1 MMGIT
6 DTIIEKAQAI
16 VESRLEYEE
25 THIDA
30 GDAYSHLAS
39 EGAFDYYNGESRLVE
54 YCQEMGIDLTGVDVD
69 RLAEDVIFW
78 SYMQTQRDYDPSKPF
93 FVASYQ
99 IGEIEIQVDSS
110 EIGLKPTQWVLDKLN
125 RNTDGYW
132 TKGGSDYFLV
142 YTVSDRYWEQVSDL
156 DVIRDLVKQH
166 KDN

>member
-1 MMGIT
+1 MST
-6 DTIIEKAQAI
+6 TETIFERAQYI

-25 THIDA
+25 THVDA

-39 EGAFDYYNGESRLVE
+39 EGCFDYHNGESRLAE

-78 SYMQTQRDYDPSKPF
+78 SRMQSQCDFDTSKPF
-93 FVASYQ
+93 LVASYE

-110 EIGLKPTQWVLDKLN
+110 EIGLKPTQWVIDKLN
-125 RNTDGYW
+125 RNTDGHW
-132 TKGGSDYFLV
+132 TKCGSDYFFV
-142 YTVSDRYWEQVSDL
+142 YIVSDRYWDQVCDL
-156 DVIRDLVKQH
+156 DVIRDLVEQH

>member
-1 MMGIT
+1 MSIT
-6 DTIIEKAQAI
+6 ETVIEKAKAI

-39 EGAFDYYNGESRLVE
+39 EGDFDYHNGESRLVE
-54 YCQEMGIDLTGVDVD
+54 YCQEMGIDLTGIEIG

-78 SYMQTQRDYDPSKPF
+78 SRMESQRDYDPAKPF
-93 FVASYQ
+93 LVASYQ

-110 EIGLKPTQWVLDKLN
+110 EIGLKPTHWVIDKLN

-132 TKGGSDYFLV
+132 TKGGSDCFYV
-142 YTVSDRYWEQVSDL
+142 YIVSDRYWDQICDL
-156 DVIRDLVKQH
+156 DVIRGLVKQH